1 MPSTVISHMRYN
13 PETEVLVI
21 TFVTGKVYAYQP
33 VPPDLYARML
43 QAFSKGQFF
52 NRFIRDQ
59 FRYRQL
65 DN

>member
-1 MPSTVISHMRYN
+1 MPSTVIKHMRYN

-33 VPPDLYARML
+33 VPADTYARML